1 MAGIGFELKKL
12 FSRRGIAAT
21 VRAYGYASMV
31 CAGPMILGFC
41 LLIGSMLLADCAG
54 ASRHEQ
60 DLLVAMLTHAL
71 LFSMIATSVLSLL
84 TTRYCAD
91 MIYQKRYDK
100 LMPSLYGSLAILL
113 TVGGLGYGVFL
124 YFCGVELIFRAL
136 SFVLFMVLI
145 VVWTEMNYLTML
157 KDYKSIVIVF
167 AVSLVA
173 ALGMSALFI
182 WVLHIR
188 VITALFGA
196 ITLGYGIMMIWYFLL
211 LYRYLPDGFGTSMR
225 FLCWID
231 TMPELVFT
239 GIFMNAGLFAH
250 LVIMWWCSPL
260 QVQVE
265 GLFYGAPNYD
275 VPAIVAFFSVLITT
289 VSFVTSVE
297 TRLYPKYKEYFSLFN
312 DGGSIENLN
321 ESEENMLRVLHE
333 ELGYLALKQIFTT
346 LIFITLGNVVLPL
359 LPLGMTP
366 ELLRI
371 YRTLCVGYAFYA
383 IGNSIMLVSQY
394 FADLRGPLLSSA
406 LFAVVAVVASMVQA
420 CCFDVFYGFGFL
432 IGSAVFCFCSWMR
445 LCLYLSKLKYHV
457 LSKQPVMAVKGFEL
471 FGRLTERL
479 EQRAERIQKRRM
491 LYNAQKKGDLQ
502 CE

>member
-21 VRAYGYASMV
+21 VRAYGYASLV

-41 LLIGSMLLADCAG
+41 LLIGSMLLANFAG

-60 DLLVAMLTHAL
+60 DLLVALLTHAL
-71 LFSMIATSVLSLL
+71 LFSMVIHSLLSLL

-91 MIYQKRYDK
+91 MIYQKQYNK
-100 LMPSLYGSLAILL
+100 LIPSLYGSLAILL
-113 TVGGLGYGVFL
+113 VVGGLGYGIFL
-124 YFCGVELIFRAL
+124 CFCGVDLIYRVL
-136 SFVLFMVLI
+136 SFVLFMVLV
-145 VVWTEMNYLTML
+145 VVWTEMSYLTML
-157 KDYKSIVIVF
+157 KDYKSIAVVF
-167 AVSLVA
+167 AVALVISL
-173 ALGMSALFI
+173 ALSVVFI
-182 WVLHIR
+182 WVLRIWM
-188 VITALFGA
+188 IIALLIS
-196 ITLGYGIMMIWYFLL
+196 ITLAYGVMMVWYFLL

-225 FLCWID
+225 FLSWID
-231 TMPELVFT
+231 SMPELVFT
-239 GIFMNAGLFAH
+239 GFFMNTGLFAH

-275 VPAIVAFFSVLITT
+275 VPAIVAFFSILITT
-289 VSFVTSVE
+289 VGFVTSVE

-312 DGGSIENLN
+312 DGGSIDNLN
-321 ESEENMLRVLHE
+321 EAEENMLRVLHE

-383 IGNSIMLVSQY
+383 IGNSIMLASQY
-394 FADLRGPLLSSA
+394 FADLRGPLVSSA
-406 LFAVVAVVASMVQA
+406 LFAVIASVASVTQA

-432 IGSAVFCFCSWMR
+432 IGAAVFCFCSWLR
-445 LCLYLSKLKYHV
+445 LCAYLRKLKYNV
-457 LSKQPVMAVKGFEL
+457 LSKQPIMAVKRVDFFGGLADSFEK
-471 FGRLTERL
+471 
-479 EQRAERIQKRRM
+479 RAQRIQKQRV
-491 LYNAQKKGDLQ
+491 LYNTKKKGEAQ
-502 CE
+502 HE